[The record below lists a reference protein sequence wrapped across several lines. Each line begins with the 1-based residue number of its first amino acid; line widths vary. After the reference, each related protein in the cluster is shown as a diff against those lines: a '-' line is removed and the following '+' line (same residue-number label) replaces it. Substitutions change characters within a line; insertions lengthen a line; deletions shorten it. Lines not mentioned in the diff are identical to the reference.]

1 MTCDQAR
8 AIFSDL
14 YDEALSGARLVTV
27 TQHLAS
33 CPPCRAEW
41 ASFRKAMQAV
51 ADLGAAEPSPGFAAR
66 IRRQLETPT
75 RWQRTLRWLFLP
87 LHVKLPIQA
96 VAVVLVAFAGLLLY
110 QHSPELRR
118 VIEPS
123 EVRSPSGAREAP
135 TPASPPAA
143 GEPARQDEGPAPRA
157 EAPKAEQTEPQA
169 PPMAAVAPT
178 PGAPSEAEK
187 GRGPSAPGE
196 EAKEVGKTPIPSESA
211 KVEESSRE
219 LRAKSAEPGVAPRM
233 LREAAPAP
241 AEPGGAVAPAQS
253 SPKSLA
259 APPSAP
265 RPSVAPA
272 PSKEAQTSSL
282 QDRPAD
288 VLYVAGLTDLADGK
302 FDRSVDSLRAFLAQY
317 PHDARVP
324 DARLRLGEAYF
335 GQGRYAEALQEYE
348 AVVQQFPSSPLVP
361 TALYLQANARLA
373 QGDRSGCQL
382 LRDVADQ
389 YPQASEAA
397 SARQILSTRCR

>member
-8 AIFSDL
+8 ATFSDL

-33 CPPCRAEW
+33 CPACRAEW
-41 ASFRKAMQAV
+41 AGFRKAMQAV
-51 ADLGAAEPSPGFAAR
+51 ADLGSAEPSPGFAAR
-66 IRRQLETPT
+66 IRQRLEVPT
-75 RWQRTLRWLFLP
+75 RWQRVLRWLFLP

-110 QHSPELRR
+110 QRSPELRR
-118 VIEPS
+118 AIGPS
-123 EVRSPSGAREAP
+123 EVPSPSGAREAP

-169 PPMAAVAPT
+169 PPMAAVAPM
-178 PGAPSEAEK
+178 PGAASETEK
-187 GRGPSAPGE
+187 GRGPSAPGQ
-196 EAKEVGKTPIPSESA
+196 EAKEVGKASIPSESA

-259 APPSAP
+259 AP
-265 RPSVAPA
+265 A
-272 PSKEAQTSSL
+272 PSKEAQTATL

-288 VLYVAGLTDLADGK
+288 ALYVAGLTDLADGK
-302 FDRSVDSLRAFLAQY
+302 FDRSIDSLRAFLAQY

-361 TALYLQANARLA
+361 TALYLQANVRLA

-382 LRDVADQ
+382 LQDVADR

-397 SARQILSTRCR
+397 SARQLLSTRCR